1 MSGSAR
7 VSGAKADQFD
17 GMIGPGQLLAWVA
30 SSCPWLDLQPL
41 AGRASMLMDGPEGF
55 RSVLRAGHTLI
66 GAKSSA
72 ESRDDYLALCLA
84 AHHATVGSYVPTD
97 VDTKIRGELWKRAS
111 GEILHRRWRIASLA
125 RGWSPAGV
133 STRVET
139 TAEGPV
145 SGHDGEWLSV
155 TVAALG
161 AALLAGDAPV
171 ADEAFTWIRGELA
184 REARAYVAAEGRAG
198 TAHALTR
205 LRLAWI
211 LTHNAGDVDQGLAGW
226 PADPRLA
233 AARVELAELAHLSP
247 DRHGGVFLRAKAVYQ
262 LVAAEGHRNYP
273 LRAAKALRR
282 GPELLLPL
290 GPCLEAWGRTVAASP
305 LLNDADRAEVL
316 GALLDGI
323 AKVRGQI
330 GYHRALV
337 GLSTVKGGLMGLA
350 KRLPAAAM
358 RTLDDIPVRKQLTV
372 TEESFAAALAKRV
385 LAVPS

>member
-1 MSGSAR
+1 MSAP
-7 VSGAKADQFD
+7 AKPDQFD
-17 GMIGPGQLLAWVA
+17 GMIGPGQILAWVA
-30 SSCPWLDLQPL
+30 SSCPWFDATPL
-41 AGRASMLMDGPEGF
+41 PGRPSALMEGPEGF
-55 RSVLRAGHTLI
+55 RVVLRAGHSLI
-66 GAKSSA
+66 GAKPSA
-72 ESRDDYLALCLA
+72 EARDDYFALCLA

-97 VDTKIRGELWKRAS
+97 VDSKIRGELWKRAA
-111 GEILHRRWRIASLA
+111 GETLQRKWRLATLA

-155 TVAALG
+155 AVAAFG
-161 AALLAGDAPV
+161 AALLAGDAPI
-171 ADEAFTWIRGELA
+171 ADEAAAWIRGELS
-184 REARAYVAAEGRAG
+184 REERAYAAAEGRIASSAG
-198 TAHALTR
+198 ALHL

-233 AARVELAELAHLSP
+233 AARTELAELAHLAP
-247 DRHGGVFLRAKAVYQ
+247 ERHGGVFHRAKAVYQ
-262 LVAAEGHRNYP
+262 TVAAEGHRNYP

-305 LLNDADRAEVL
+305 LLNDADRAEIL

-337 GLSTVKGGLMGLA
+337 GLATAKGGLMGLA

-358 RTLDDIPVRKQLTV
+358 RVLDDIPVRKQLTV
-372 TEESFAAALAKRV
+372 TEEAFAAQLAKQVRT
-385 LAVPS
+385 AAGR